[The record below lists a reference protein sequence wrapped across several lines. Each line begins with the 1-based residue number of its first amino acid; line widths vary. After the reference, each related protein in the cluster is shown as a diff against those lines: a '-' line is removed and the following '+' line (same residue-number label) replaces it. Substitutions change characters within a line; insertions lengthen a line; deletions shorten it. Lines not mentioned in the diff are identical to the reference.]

1 MKGNK
6 NNLKKEYLPKQAELT
21 VEFYEAE
28 NAQANTS
35 VKKGHKDLN
44 LTPYI
49 KEGLKTV
56 TFKMDK

>member
-1 MKGNK
+1 MAKS
-6 NNLKKEYLPKQAELT
+6 AELK
-21 VEFYEAE
+21 VEFYESE
-28 NAQANTS
+28 NALANTS
-35 VKKGHKDLN
+35 VKKGHRDLN